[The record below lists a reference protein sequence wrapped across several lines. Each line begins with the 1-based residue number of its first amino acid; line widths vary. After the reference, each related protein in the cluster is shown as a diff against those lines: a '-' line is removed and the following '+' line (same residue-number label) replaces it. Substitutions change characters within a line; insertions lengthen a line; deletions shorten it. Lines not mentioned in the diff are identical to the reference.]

1 MLTANSG
8 WSTEGV
14 GVFSALLI
22 ALAGGWAAS
31 RLVRAHPDPFACMVL
46 GVTGAVA
53 GMTLAGVLHFGLGPV
68 GLLAASI
75 AGGAGLFA
83 LCAAVSN
90 VTKRRRNRNLVGP
103 REFES
108 CAQTGRPQEDP

>member
-8 WSTEGV
+8 WSGDGV

-31 RLVRAHPDPFACMVL
+31 RILRTHPDPFGCLVL

-53 GMTLAGVLHFGLGPV
+53 GMTLAGVAGLRLGPI

-75 AGGAGLFA
+75 TGGVGLVM
-83 LCAAVSN
+83 LCEAVSN
-90 VTKRRRNRNLVGP
+90 VTKRRRKRNHV
-103 REFES
+103 E
-108 CAQTGRPQEDP
+108 